1 MTSITVRDNPDRH
14 RYEVLSD
21 GKQVGVLTYQVD
33 GDRMT
38 LTHTEVD
45 PQYGGQG
52 LGRRLV
58 VAALDAAAARGLA
71 VVPVCPYV
79 RKVIARDAERYL
91 HLVPEDAREDMGIA
105 ASDS

>member
-1 MTSITVRDNPDRH
+1 MTNITVRDNPDRH

-21 GKQVGVLTYQVD
+21 GEPVGHLAYEVD

-45 PQYGGQG
+45 PKFGGQG

-58 VAALDAAAARGLA
+58 VAALDGAAARGLA

-79 RKVIARDAERYL
+79 RRVIARDAERYL
-91 HLVPEDAREDMGIA
+91 HLVAEDARESLGLA

>member
-1 MTSITVRDNPDRH
+1 MTSITVRDNPDQH

-21 GKQVGVLTYQVD
+21 GESVGVLTYEVD
-33 GDRMT
+33 GDRIV

-45 PQYGGQG
+45 PRYGGQG

-58 VAALDAAAARGLA
+58 TAALDAAAARGMT

-79 RKVIARDAERYL
+79 RKVIARDPARYL
-91 HLVPEDAREDMGIA
+91 HLVPEDAREALA
-105 ASDS
+105 AGDG